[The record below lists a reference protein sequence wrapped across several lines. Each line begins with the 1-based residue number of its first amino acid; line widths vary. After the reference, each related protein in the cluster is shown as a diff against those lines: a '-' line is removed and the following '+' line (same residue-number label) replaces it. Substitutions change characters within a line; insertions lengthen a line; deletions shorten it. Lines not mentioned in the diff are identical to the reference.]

1 MLQQIFRTDGR
12 QVRHIIPLFEA
23 REVLHII
30 PRYESCQVRH
40 ILPRPEA
47 HQVRHIIMVMELVT
61 GYYTMEFYIL
71 GMSDTTYCHHL
82 F

>member
-1 MLQQIFRTDGR
+1 MLQQISRTEGR
-12 QVRHIIPLFEA
+12 QVWHIIPLLEA
-23 REVLHII
+23 CEVLHSI
-30 PRYESCQVRH
+30 PHYEACQVWH
-40 ILPRPEA
+40 ILPRTEA